1 MTMEVAPSW
10 GSSSSSSSFLS
21 SSPAA
26 GYSCGYGPQRILAVA
41 PVEAVLEAEV
51 LQAVQAA
58 LEASVVLEVSV
69 DLEAGV
75 QVEAEQEEVFK

>member
-1 MTMEVAPSW
+1 M
-10 GSSSSSSSFLS
+10 
-21 SSPAA
+21 
-26 GYSCGYGPQRILAVA
+26 
-41 PVEAVLEAEV
+41 EAEV